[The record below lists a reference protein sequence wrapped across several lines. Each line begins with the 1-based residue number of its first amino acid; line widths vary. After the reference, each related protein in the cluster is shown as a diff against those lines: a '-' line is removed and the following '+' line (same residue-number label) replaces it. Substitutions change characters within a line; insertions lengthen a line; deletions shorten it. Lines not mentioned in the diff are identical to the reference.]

1 MTKVSD
7 VRKHATFHLN
17 SLDLL
22 REELAGLELELPVAE
37 DLSILG
43 EPVSLG
49 QKWRTPNRFVALP
62 MEGFDSSA
70 DGSPGELSFR
80 RYRRF
85 AQGGTGLLWFEATAI
100 LHEARS
106 NPHQL
111 YLHEKNVD
119 VYARLVEATRKAAR
133 DAFGHEI
140 IMVMQL
146 THSGR
151 YCKPSGA
158 PSPMIAH
165 HSAVLDPLHK
175 LDDDYPLVTDEYLDR
190 LQDTYVEA
198 SKLAARAGFDG
209 VDIKSCHRYLIS
221 ELLASHTRD
230 GRYGGSLKNRSR
242 MLREVMGRVADEIPD
257 FIVTTRMNV
266 YDAIAYPYG
275 FGVDRSDPETPD
287 LSDPLELIGQLQGSG
302 LPLINA
308 TIGNPYFNPH
318 YGRPYDRA
326 VWGGHVPN
334 EHPLAGVAR
343 FVGITRQIQ
352 EALPQLP
359 VVAGG
364 YTWLRHLMPYV
375 AAGAISSGG
384 ATLIGQGRGMFAY
397 PDSAR
402 DILTK
407 GRMDPAKTCVTC
419 SGCTQIMRDGTMTG
433 CVVRDSEIYGPQ
445 YRLGRRFAMDN
456 LQEQARRCRDCESP
470 TCTAGCPARVD
481 VPAFVTAFADGRIQ
495 DAYEV
500 LRRSNALPEM
510 CAMVCP
516 TEEQCEGGC
525 IEGIFT
531 RCPIPIADI
540 QLVVSRIA
548 RREGITGVR
557 LPKSPSGRS
566 VAVVGGG
573 PAGIACAAGL
583 LEKGHSVTVIEKSE
597 RLGGTPDCVIP
608 GARYEDAREEI
619 DAILQPAK
627 DNDRVTIRTACT
639 LGRDVSLD
647 QLQKDHDA
655 VFLAVGLGG
664 STSLGQAE
672 GVVEGVVDALT
683 FLGDAK
689 RGRIKTIGDRVAIL
703 GGGNTAVD
711 AAVTARRLGARD
723 VYVVYRR
730 SLSEMPAWA
739 AERDELLR
747 CGCHLLILTAPLSY
761 ETDANG
767 KLVKLRMARTELGAA
782 DESGRRRPI
791 VVPGSESSMDV
802 DLVVEAL
809 GQRLSAD
816 LRESLGGIEVNDR
829 GLVATGLAATGNDSR
844 ATSISGVF
852 AGGDLTNGGTTAVQG
867 IADGMRAADEI
878 DEFLASG
885 TVVSA

>member
-1 MTKVSD
+1 MSKVSD
-7 VRKHATFHLN
+7 VSKHVTFHVS
-17 SLDLL
+17 SLDSL
-22 REELAGLELELPVAE
+22 REELARQRLDLPVAE
-37 DLSILG
+37 DLSVLS
-43 EPVSLG
+43 EPLSLG
-49 QKWRTPNRFVALP
+49 RRWRTPNRFVALP
-62 MEGFDSSA
+62 MEGFDSAA

-85 AQGGTGLLWFEATAI
+85 AQGGSGLLWFEATAI

-111 YLHEKNVD
+111 YLHGENVD

-133 DAFGHEI
+133 DAFGHDI
-140 IMVMQL
+140 VMVIQL

-151 YCKPSGA
+151 YSKPSGV
-158 PSPMIAH
+158 PSPMVAH

-221 ELLASHTRD
+221 ELLASHTRE
-230 GRYGGSLKNRSR
+230 GRYGGSLENRSR
-242 MLREVMGRVADEIPD
+242 MLREVMARVAQQIPD

-275 FGVDRSDPETPD
+275 FGVDRDDFEVPD
-287 LSDPLELIGQLQGSG
+287 LSEPLELIGQLRQLG
-302 LPLINA
+302 LPLIN
-308 TIGNPYFNPH
+308 TSIGNPYFNPH

-326 VWGGHVPN
+326 VCGGRVPD

-343 FVGITRQIQ
+343 FVGITRQVQ
-352 EALPQLP
+352 EAMPQLP

-397 PDSAR
+397 PDSPR

-456 LQEQARRCRDCESP
+456 LQEQARRCRDCEFP

-481 VPAFVTAFADGRIQ
+481 VPAFVAAFADGRIK

-500 LRRSNALPEM
+500 LRRSNVLPEM

-531 RCPIPIADI
+531 NCPVPIADI
-540 QLVVSRIA
+540 QLVVSRVA

-557 LPKSPSGRS
+557 LPTLSSGRN

-573 PAGIACAAGL
+573 PAGIACAVGL
-583 LEKGHSVTVIEKSE
+583 LEKGHSVTIIEKSK
-597 RLGGTPDCVIP
+597 RLGGTPDCIIP
-608 GARYEDAREEI
+608 GTRYEDAREEI

-627 DNDRVTIRTACT
+627 DHGRVTIRTACA

-647 QLQKDHDA
+647 QLRKDYDA

-664 STSLGQAE
+664 STSLGRA
-672 GVVEGVVDALT
+672 EGVVDALS
-683 FLGDAK
+683 FLANAK
-689 RGRIKTIGDRVAIL
+689 RGGISDIGDRVAVL

-711 AAVTARRLGARD
+711 AAVTAKRLGARD

-730 SLSEMPAWA
+730 SLAEMPAWA
-739 AERDELLR
+739 GQRDELLH
-747 CGCHLLILTAPLSY
+747 CGSHLLILTAPLGY

-767 KLVKLRMARTELGAA
+767 KLVKLRIARTELGAD

-791 VVPGSESSMDV
+791 VVPGSESTMDV

-809 GQRLSAD
+809 GQRLSSD
-816 LRESLGGIEVNDR
+816 LRESLGGMAINDR
-829 GLVATGLAATGNDSR
+829 GLVATGDDSQ

-867 IADGMRAADEI
+867 ITDGMRAADGI
-878 DEFLASG
+878 DEFFAAG